1 MVVLLITEYMQIR
14 PPRPPLSWTIGK
26 SMS

>member
-1 MVVLLITEYMQIR
+1 VVLLITEYMQIL